1 MSFRREKTDYGYRR
15 SVGRALF
22 CGLAFIGL
30 LCIVVVAT
38 PIDKWW
44 AHALAGSIDQP
55 HGDILILLSAAND
68 DDDTMSYS
76 SYWRARYA
84 LRAWRTGD
92 FKTVVVSGGKG
103 SGIRNFL
110 VAEGI
115 PAEAILDDW
124 QSNSTRENAIDTAQ
138 LTQAMTGKKVLLT
151 SDFHMFRA
159 LRVFRKAG
167 LNVTPY
173 AIPDVI
179 KISNSWY
186 GRISGFQKLVVE
198 TVKIGYY
205 ELRGWM

>member
-1 MSFRREKTDYGYRR
+1 MSFRREKSDHDYRR
-15 SVGRALF
+15 SIGRALF
-22 CGLAFIGL
+22 RALAFIGL
-30 LCIVVVAT
+30 LVIIVVAT

-44 AHALAGSIDQP
+44 AHALSGSIDQP

-68 DDDTMSYS
+68 DHGTMSYS
-76 SYWRARYA
+76 SYWRARYV

-92 FKTVVVSGGKG
+92 FKTIVISGGGG
-103 SGIRNFL
+103 SGIRDFL
-110 VAEGI
+110 VAEGVS
-115 PAEAILDDW
+115 ANAILEDR

-138 LTQAMTGKKVLLT
+138 LTKAMAGRKVLLT

-159 LRVFRKAG
+159 LRVFRKVG

-173 AIPDVI
+173 AIPDVM

-186 GRISGFQKLVVE
+186 GRISGFQTLVVE

>member
-1 MSFRREKTDYGYRR
+1 MSFRREKSDYGYRR

-22 CGLAFIGL
+22 CGLAFTGL
-30 LCIVVVAT
+30 LFIIVVAT

-44 AHALAGSIDQP
+44 AHALSGSIDQP

-68 DDDTMSYS
+68 DDGTMSYS

-84 LRAWRTGD
+84 LRAWRAGD
-92 FKTVVVSGGKG
+92 FKTIVISGGEG

-115 PAEAILDDW
+115 PADAILDDW

-138 LTQAMTGKKVLLT
+138 LTEAMAGRKVLLT

-159 LRVFRKAG
+159 VRVFRKAG

-179 KISNSWY
+179 KISDSWY
-186 GRISGFQKLVVE
+186 GRISGFQRLAVE